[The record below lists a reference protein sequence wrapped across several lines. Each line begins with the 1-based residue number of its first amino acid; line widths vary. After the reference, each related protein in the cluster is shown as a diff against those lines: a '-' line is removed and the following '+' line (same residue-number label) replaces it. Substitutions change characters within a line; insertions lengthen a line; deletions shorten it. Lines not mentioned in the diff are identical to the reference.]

1 MSLDKVTM
9 ANSDVLGQGFVW
21 LESGRGAALATVV
34 STWGSSPRPIGS
46 HLCVRDDGAMV
57 GSVSGGCV
65 EGAVVNEA
73 LEILKGAETAVFDY
87 GVTNEMAWEVG
98 LACGGEIRVL
108 VRRLDDVAVPY
119 KAARQRRREGKPSA
133 IVTRLAD
140 GASALVAEGK
150 PEGPLAV
157 PKTVLEGAGQAV
169 MEKQSRL
176 VEDGAEPYFIE
187 AVAQPRRL
195 VVIGAVHI
203 AQALVPLAKI
213 ADFHVV
219 VVDPRQAFATDER
232 FPDVEVIAEWPEAA
246 LDGLDLDDQTAV
258 VTLTHDPKLDD
269 PALKAALTSPAF
281 YVGAL
286 GSKKTQAKR
295 AERLAALGLDKA
307 ALEKIHGP
315 VGLDIGAVSPGEIA
329 VAIMAEIINEM
340 RGD

>member
-1 MSLDKVTM
+1 M
-9 ANSDVLGQGFVW
+9 ANGDVLGQGLEW
-21 LESGRGAALATVV
+21 LESGRGAVLATVV
-34 STWGSSPRPIGS
+34 STWGSSPLPVGS

-87 GVTNEMAWEVG
+87 GVTDEMAWEVG

-108 VRRLDDVAVPY
+108 VRRLDDLAALHE
-119 KAARQRRREGKPSA
+119 AARERLREGKPSA

-140 GASALVAEGK
+140 GVSALITEGE
-150 PEGPLAV
+150 PEGPLEV
-157 PKTVLEGAGQAV
+157 PETVLEGAGKAV

-187 AVAQPRRL
+187 AVAAPRRL
-195 VVIGAVHI
+195 VLIGAVHI
-203 AQALVPLAKI
+203 AQALAPLAKI
-213 ADFHVV
+213 AGFHVV
-219 VVDPRQAFATDER
+219 VIDPRQAFATDER
-232 FPDVEVIAEWPEAA
+232 FPDVKVIAEWPEAA
-246 LDGLDLDDQTAV
+246 LGGLALDNQTAV

-295 AERLAALGLDKA
+295 AERLAALGLGPA
-307 ALEKIHGP
+307 ELEKIHGP
-315 VGLDIGAVSPGEIA
+315 VGLDIGAVLPGEIA

-340 RGD
+340 CGD

>member
-9 ANSDVLGQGFVW
+9 ANGDVLGQGFKW
-21 LESGRGAALATVV
+21 LESGRRAALATVV

-87 GVTNEMAWEVG
+87 GVTDEMAWEVG

-108 VRRLDDVAVPY
+108 VRRLDDAAEQY
-119 KAARQRRREGKPSA
+119 KAARQRLREGKASA
-133 IVTRLAD
+133 VVTRFAD

-157 PKTVLEGAGQAV
+157 PETVLEDAEQAV
-169 MEKQSRL
+169 TEKQSRL
-176 VEDGAEPYFIE
+176 VEDGPETYFIE

-195 VVIGAVHI
+195 VVVGAVHI
-203 AQALVPLAKI
+203 AQALAPLAKI
-213 ADFHVV
+213 AGFHVV

-246 LDGLDLDDQTAV
+246 LGGLALDDQTAV

-329 VAIMAEIINEM
+329 VAIMAEIINEI

>member
-1 MSLDKVTM
+1 MSLEKVTM
-9 ANSDVLGQGFVW
+9 ANGDVLGQGLVW

-87 GVTNEMAWEVG
+87 GVTDEMAWEVG

-108 VRRLDDVAVPY
+108 VRRLDDAAEQY
-119 KAARQRRREGKPSA
+119 KAARQRLREGKASA
-133 IVTRLAD
+133 VVTRLAD

-157 PKTVLEGAGQAV
+157 PETVLEGAGQAV

-176 VEDGAEPYFIE
+176 VEDGPETYFIE

-203 AQALVPLAKI
+203 AQALAPLAKI
-213 ADFHVV
+213 AGFHVV

-246 LDGLDLDDQTAV
+246 LGGLALDDQTAV

-307 ALEKIHGP
+307 ALAKIHGP

-329 VAIMAEIINEM
+329 VAIMAEIINEI

>member
-9 ANSDVLGQGFVW
+9 ANGDVLGQGFKW

-87 GVTNEMAWEVG
+87 GVTDEMAWEVG

-108 VRRLDDVAVPY
+108 VRRLDDAAAPY
-119 KAARQRRREGKPSA
+119 KAARERLREGKASA

-140 GASALVAEGK
+140 GVSALVAEGK

-157 PKTVLEGAGQAV
+157 PETVLEDAEQAV
-169 MEKQSRL
+169 TEKQSRL
-176 VEDGAEPYFIE
+176 VEDGPETYFIE

-195 VVIGAVHI
+195 VVVGAVHI
-203 AQALVPLAKI
+203 AQALAPLAKI
-213 ADFHVV
+213 AGFHVV

-246 LDGLDLDDQTAV
+246 LGGLALDDQTAV

-329 VAIMAEIINEM
+329 VAIMAEIINEI

>member
-9 ANSDVLGQGFVW
+9 ANGDVFGQGFVW

-34 STWGSSPRPIGS
+34 STWGSSPRPVGS

-65 EGAVVNEA
+65 EAAVVNEA

-87 GVTNEMAWEVG
+87 GVSDEMAWEVG

-108 VRRLDDVAVPY
+108 VRRLDDLAAPY
-119 KAARQRRREGKPSA
+119 KAAHERLREGKASA
-133 IVTRLAD
+133 VVTRLAD
-140 GASALVAEGK
+140 GVSALVAEGK
-150 PEGPLAV
+150 PEGPLEV
-157 PKTVLEGAGQAV
+157 PQTVLKGAEQAV

-176 VEDGAEPYFIE
+176 VEDGPEPYFIE
-187 AVAQPRRL
+187 AVAAPRRL

-203 AQALVPLAKI
+203 AQALAPLAKI
-213 ADFHVV
+213 AGFHVV

-246 LDGLDLDDQTAV
+246 LGGLALDDQTAV

-269 PALKAALTSPAF
+269 PALQAALTSPAF

-295 AERLAALGLDKA
+295 AERLAALGLGPA
-307 ALEKIHGP
+307 ELEKIHGP

>member
-9 ANSDVLGQGFVW
+9 ANGDVLGQGFVW

-34 STWGSSPRPIGS
+34 STWGSSPRPVGS

-87 GVTNEMAWEVG
+87 GVTDEMAWEVG
-98 LACGGEIRVL
+98 LACGGKIRVL
-108 VRRLDDVAVPY
+108 VRRLDDAAAQY
-119 KAARQRRREGKPSA
+119 KAARERLREGKPSA

-140 GASALVAEGK
+140 GASALVAEGQPK
-150 PEGPLAV
+150 GPLAV
-157 PKTVLEGAGQAV
+157 PKTVLEGAGQVV

-176 VEDGAEPYFIE
+176 VEDGPETYFIE

-195 VVIGAVHI
+195 VVVGAVHI
-203 AQALVPLAKI
+203 AQALAPLAKI
-213 ADFHVV
+213 AGFHVV

-246 LDGLDLDDQTAV
+246 LGGLALDDQTAV

-329 VAIMAEIINEM
+329 VAIMAEIINEI

>member
-9 ANSDVLGQGFVW
+9 ANGDVLGQGFKW

-65 EGAVVNEA
+65 EAAVVNEA

-87 GVTNEMAWEVG
+87 GVTDEMAWEVG

-108 VRRLDDVAVPY
+108 VRRLDDAAAPY
-119 KAARQRRREGKPSA
+119 KAARQRLREGKASA

-150 PEGPLAV
+150 PDGPLAL
-157 PKTVLEGAGQAV
+157 PKSVLEGAGQAV

-187 AVAQPRRL
+187 AVAEPRRL

-203 AQALVPLAKI
+203 AQALAPLAKI
-213 ADFHVV
+213 AGFHVV

-246 LDGLDLDDQTAV
+246 LGGLALDDQTAV

-329 VAIMAEIINEM
+329 VAIMAEIINEI

>member
-9 ANSDVLGQGFVW
+9 ANGDVLGQGFKW

-87 GVTNEMAWEVG
+87 GVTDEMAWEVG

-108 VRRLDDVAVPY
+108 VRRLDDAAEQY
-119 KAARQRRREGKPSA
+119 KAARQRLREGKASA
-133 IVTRLAD
+133 VVTRLAD

-157 PKTVLEGAGQAV
+157 PETVLEDAEQAV
-169 MEKQSRL
+169 TEKQSRL
-176 VEDGAEPYFIE
+176 VEDGPETYFIE

-195 VVIGAVHI
+195 VVVGAVHI
-203 AQALVPLAKI
+203 AQALAPLAKI
-213 ADFHVV
+213 AGFHVV

-246 LDGLDLDDQTAV
+246 LGGLALDDQTAV

-329 VAIMAEIINEM
+329 VAIMAEIINEI

>member
-9 ANSDVLGQGFVW
+9 ANGDVLGQGFKW

-65 EGAVVNEA
+65 EAAVVNEA

-87 GVTNEMAWEVG
+87 GVTDEMAWEVG

-108 VRRLDDVAVPY
+108 VRRLDDAAEQY
-119 KAARQRRREGKPSA
+119 KAARQRLREGKASA
-133 IVTRLAD
+133 VVTRLAD

-157 PKTVLEGAGQAV
+157 PETVLEDAEQAV
-169 MEKQSRL
+169 TEKQSRL
-176 VEDGAEPYFIE
+176 VEDGPETYFIE

-195 VVIGAVHI
+195 VVVGAVHI
-203 AQALVPLAKI
+203 AQALAPLAKI
-213 ADFHVV
+213 AGFHVV

-246 LDGLDLDDQTAV
+246 LGGLALDDQTAV

-329 VAIMAEIINEM
+329 VAIMAEIINEI

>member
-9 ANSDVLGQGFVW
+9 ANGDVLGQGFKW

-87 GVTNEMAWEVG
+87 GVTDEMAWEVG

-108 VRRLDDVAVPY
+108 VRRLDDAAEQY
-119 KAARQRRREGKPSA
+119 KAARQRLREGKASA
-133 IVTRLAD
+133 VVTRLAD

-157 PKTVLEGAGQAV
+157 PETVLEDAEQAV
-169 MEKQSRL
+169 TEKQSRL
-176 VEDGAEPYFIE
+176 VEDGPDTYFIE

-195 VVIGAVHI
+195 VVVGAVHI
-203 AQALVPLAKI
+203 AQALAPLAKI
-213 ADFHVV
+213 AGFHVV

-246 LDGLDLDDQTAV
+246 LGGLALDDQTAV

>member
-9 ANSDVLGQGFVW
+9 ANGDVLGQGFKW

-87 GVTNEMAWEVG
+87 GVTDEMAWEVG

-108 VRRLDDVAVPY
+108 VRRLDDAAEQY
-119 KAARQRRREGKPSA
+119 KAARQRLREGKASA
-133 IVTRLAD
+133 VVTRLAD

-157 PKTVLEGAGQAV
+157 PETVLEDAEQAV
-169 MEKQSRL
+169 TEKQSRL
-176 VEDGAEPYFIE
+176 VEDGPETYFIE

-195 VVIGAVHI
+195 VVVGAVHI
-203 AQALVPLAKI
+203 AQALAPLAKI
-213 ADFHVV
+213 AGFHVV
-219 VVDPRQAFATDER
+219 IVDPRQAFATDER

-246 LDGLDLDDQTAV
+246 LGGLALDDQTAV

-329 VAIMAEIINEM
+329 VAIMAEIINEI

>member
-9 ANSDVLGQGFVW
+9 ANDDVLGQGFVW

-87 GVTNEMAWEVG
+87 GVTDEMAWEVG

-108 VRRLDDVAVPY
+108 VRRLDDAAAQY
-119 KAARQRRREGKPSA
+119 KAAGERLREGKASA

-140 GASALVAEGK
+140 GTSALVAEGK
-150 PEGPLAV
+150 PEGPLEV
-157 PKTVLEGAGQAV
+157 PETVLEGAGQAV

-187 AVAQPRRL
+187 AVAAPRRL

-203 AQALVPLAKI
+203 AQALAPLAKI
-213 ADFHVV
+213 AGFHVV
-219 VVDPRQAFATDER
+219 IVDPRQAFATDER

-246 LDGLDLDDQTAV
+246 LGGLALDDQTAV

-315 VGLDIGAVSPGEIA
+315 VGLDIGAVSPAEIA